1 MNFFDFSLEVTEK
14 RKWVYKN
21 LVRKN
26 MKERFEAILKYTG
39 YTVDDLAC
47 LLNKTPKTIERYM
60 RDCTKIPIDD
70 LLLIALFCNVRIDC
84 FPDTVFYFDLEDGK
98 V

>member
-1 MNFFDFSLEVTEK
+1 MKFFDFSPEVTAR

-26 MKERFEAILKYTG
+26 MKERFGAILKYAG

-47 LLNKTPKTIERYM
+47 LLNRSPKTIERYVH
-60 RDCTKIPIDD
+60 DCTKIPIDE
-70 LLLIALFCNVRIDC
+70 LLLIALLCNVRIDC